1 MAPTNSKEQASHLYF
16 KSLVNYEEEED
27 ELQDDVSIA
36 EDAIVGGVDQGSQYG
51 GGQGTPRR
59 PRRRSVS
66 PSNVTPTRL
75 RHTITQTK
83 RAQDAGVLGDSVK
96 LRALQLPRF
105 EHPTQQLSPNP
116 PPADTPNSSPVQA
129 FSALPDTP
137 VNPAAIAHPI
147 WPAHAETIG
156 DLSADSPAN
165 TNPTTTADDDDDLIG
180 GDDIDHLIAIVDES
194 TYSPSRKTGV
204 NDPNDGD
211 IGDHMPG
218 PNHAEADLSDDA
230 ESVADGTNLRSSKG
244 RRSKHDRQ
252 TLDAAC
258 HQALAILEDA
268 AKNLGMQPAKVI
280 SHFNKMEQRVRKGL
294 NPWNTYQKYFL
305 QFRDEELTRLP
316 FDERRRYGDAATL
329 VPST

>member
-1 MAPTNSKEQASHLYF
+1 MAPTINKEQASHLSL
-16 KSLVNYEEEED
+16 KSLVNYEEEEEED

-36 EDAIVGGVDQGSQYG
+36 EDSIVGGVDQGSQYG

-96 LRALQLPRF
+96 LRALQLP
-105 EHPTQQLSPNP
+105 QLEYNP
-116 PPADTPNSSPVQA
+116 PPADAPGSSPMQA
-129 FSALPDTP
+129 ISPLPDTPDTP
-137 VNPAAIAHPI
+137 VNPAAIAHPANVN
-147 WPAHAETIG
+147 PAA
-156 DLSADSPAN
+156 AAV
-165 TNPTTTADDDDDLIG
+165 ADDDDLVG
-180 GDDIDHLIAIVDES
+180 GDDIDHLIAIVDE
-194 TYSPSRKTGV
+194 TAYSPGPKTGV
-204 NDPNDGD
+204 NDPIDDD
-211 IGDHMPG
+211 IGDHTHIAPIR
-218 PNHAEADLSDDA
+218 PEADLSDEG
-230 ESVADGTNLRSSKG
+230 ESVADETNIRVSKG
-244 RRSKHDRQ
+244 RRSKQDQQ

-258 HQALAILEDA
+258 RQALALLEDV

-316 FDERRRYGDAATL
+316 LDERRQYRDAAIL
-329 VPST
+329 IPSS